1 MVTGEARPTVSA
13 GGVPEG
19 GTTDVWF
26 IAVVKRN
33 SEKVVRDLLKGEG
46 YEAYV
51 ATQTMM
57 RRYDKRRPK
66 EVEYVRIPAKVF
78 IRLPELPRGPALTL
92 FFREHPYIPRFMT
105 DRAGSA
111 SGLLRYAQIPNREM
125 QRMRDVLGDPDNE
138 VLFGYPDESYA
149 YGDTVRVVRGPLRD
163 MEGTLVSKD
172 GKNYFCLV
180 ITDLN
185 CAKVQVSLTDVEPVK
200 R

>member
-1 MVTGEARPTVSA
+1 M
-13 GGVPEG
+13 
-19 GTTDVWF
+19 WF

-33 SEKVVRDLLKGEG
+33 SEKVVRDLLRSEG

-78 IRLPELPRGPALTL
+78 IRMPELPRGPALTL

-111 SGLLRYAQIPNREM
+111 SGLLRYARIPDREM